1 MQTKKSFDTWYY
13 IAISAT
19 FCVSFSSKSKR
30 TKNKFWNRKQVINQF
45 KQGKFFL
52 WRVVKNYLCN
62 ILCKFLIKIECTME
76 TRNQK
81 KEIPADSHCVKFR
94 NIHRKHLCWT
104 LFFKKNAGLKA
115 CNFIKKRSKHRCFPV
130 IFAKFLRIPI
140 LKNIYETAAFWP
152 KGSKSRLHDC
162 VRLPG
167 PSHRSSFLFL
177 SRYLVLNWVPTCVR
191 KPKTNAFDESNKF
204 LHWLLLVAL
213 GGFRSI

>member
-1 MQTKKSFDTWYY
+1 MHHGD
-13 IAISAT
+13 A
-19 FCVSFSSKSKR
+19 KSKER
-30 TKNKFWNRKQVINQF
+30 DPSW
-45 KQGKFFL
+45 L
-52 WRVVKNYLCN
+52 S
-62 ILCKFLIKIECTME
+62 LCKISEYPQEAPVL
-76 TRNQK
+76 
-81 KEIPADSHCVKFR
+81 DS
-94 NIHRKHLCWT
+94 
-104 LFFKKNAGLKA
+104 FFKKNAGLKA